1 MVSGTLEVA
10 VVPQAGD
17 VIAFHFTEPCNAF
30 VGEREIPFRGLLQVT
45 GRLIDA
51 KAESEITA
59 MLEDVTA
66 ATRDDA
72 QRLLEMFE
80 QQYGLMGDIW
90 EDNE

>member
-1 MVSGTLEVA
+1 
-10 VVPQAGD
+10 
-17 VIAFHFTEPCNAF
+17 
-30 VGEREIPFRGLLQVT
+30 
-45 GRLIDA
+45 
-51 KAESEITA
+51 